1 MMTDTSDGE
10 LKLKKM
16 ESTLSTRTHSQIKSF
31 GRKSGRRAENG
42 TKVDV
47 RKEKFGREN

>member
-31 GRKSGRRAENG
+31 GRKSGGEETRME
-42 TKVDV
+42 
-47 RKEKFGREN
+47 RKLT